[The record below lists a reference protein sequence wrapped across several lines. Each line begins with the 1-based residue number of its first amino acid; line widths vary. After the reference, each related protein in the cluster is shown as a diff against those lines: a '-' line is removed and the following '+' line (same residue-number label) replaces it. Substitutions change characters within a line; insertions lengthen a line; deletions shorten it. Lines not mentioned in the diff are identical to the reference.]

1 MRIEIT
7 EQMLRDALLAW
18 ERESSGLSLAYFDLL
33 PLGVEQ
39 VATNT
44 ARQLF
49 ALLSPGQQ
57 ARGADPTEAAP
68 ELIPTAEAEES
79 DFGAFEDAERTINA
93 QRGAPR

>member
-44 ARQLF
+44 ARKLF
-49 ALLSPGQQ
+49 ELLAQPEQ
-57 ARGADPTEAAP
+57 GASDAEP
-68 ELIPTAEAEES
+68 IPAAEAEES